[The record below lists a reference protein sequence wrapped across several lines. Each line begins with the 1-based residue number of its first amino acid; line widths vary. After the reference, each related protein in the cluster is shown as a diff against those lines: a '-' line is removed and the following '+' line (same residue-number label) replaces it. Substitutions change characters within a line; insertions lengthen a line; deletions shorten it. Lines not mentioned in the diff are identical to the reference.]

1 MKRILICALLVVGL
15 MNSSAIG
22 YPLEAQTITG
32 KPFVDGVIGA
42 LLEAGALDDR
52 FNDNAQM
59 GREICNAGAPSA
71 YLTLCSYVDN
81 IGEGICNA
89 GAPSASLTLCSYVSS
104 IEEGL
109 SRLPRSSRVPANDT
123 QWAWDQI
130 SHPSGR
136 IWRCRGIQTGQFA
149 PDYRCSGLPKVDY
162 RWPGG

>member
-59 GREICNAGAPSA
+59 GRE
-71 YLTLCSYVDN
+71 
-81 IGEGICNA
+81 ICNA